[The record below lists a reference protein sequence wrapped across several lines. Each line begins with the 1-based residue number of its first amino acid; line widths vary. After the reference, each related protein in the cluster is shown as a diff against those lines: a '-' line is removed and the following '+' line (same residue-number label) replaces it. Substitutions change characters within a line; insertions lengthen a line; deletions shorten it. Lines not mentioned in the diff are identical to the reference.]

1 MKKTE
6 ITVQVFEDLN
16 SIISKLKSKGFK
28 QVDKFELDD
37 WYFSCLSKQ
46 NSNVKQDYNTLIKNS
61 FLVRRVVDEK
71 EKFSIIYKNKTFDEQ
86 NNVVSEEKLELPI
99 NDFKSA
105 IKIFKSARLNN
116 WCNLK
121 QLNLEYKNN
130 EMDFL
135 VQIVEDVGIYI
146 EYEETE
152 TMKNLTTQQ
161 KIELMHSQLKSLGL
175 NLGDDIFCKKVYIK
189 YLKNFNR

>member
-37 WYFSCLSKQ
+37 CYFSCLSKQ

-71 EKFSIIYKNKTFDEQ
+71 EKFSIIYKNKTFDTQ

-99 NDFKSA
+99 NDFEKA
-105 IKIFKSARLNN
+105 IKIFKSAGLNN

>member
-1 MKKTE
+1 MK
-6 ITVQVFEDLN
+6 FED
-16 SIISKLKSKGFK
+16 
-28 QVDKFELDD
+28 FE
-37 WYFSCLSKQ
+37 K
-46 NSNVKQDYNTLIKNS
+46 
-61 FLVRRVVDEK
+61 
-71 EKFSIIYKNKTFDEQ
+71 
-86 NNVVSEEKLELPI
+86 
-99 NDFKSA
+99 A
-105 IKIFKSARLNN
+105 IKIFKSAGLNN